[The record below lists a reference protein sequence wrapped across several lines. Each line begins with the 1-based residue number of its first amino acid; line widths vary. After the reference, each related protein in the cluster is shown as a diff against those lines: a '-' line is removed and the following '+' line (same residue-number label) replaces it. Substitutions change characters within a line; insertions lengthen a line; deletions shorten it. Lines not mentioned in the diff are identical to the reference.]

1 MLLCYLFTS
10 SSHNC
15 YHFHL
20 ILCVLFS
27 FLLPLLVIEI
37 ITEFRRWLVDCHKAS
52 YVPSCLSG
60 GHKNLVTTELAT
72 TVATAEEMN
81 TENVRRD

>member
-52 YVPSCLSG
+52 YVPTCLSG
-60 GHKNLVTTELAT
+60 GHKNLVTTEPAT
-72 TVATAEEMN
+72 TVVTAEEMN
-81 TENVRRD
+81 IENARRD